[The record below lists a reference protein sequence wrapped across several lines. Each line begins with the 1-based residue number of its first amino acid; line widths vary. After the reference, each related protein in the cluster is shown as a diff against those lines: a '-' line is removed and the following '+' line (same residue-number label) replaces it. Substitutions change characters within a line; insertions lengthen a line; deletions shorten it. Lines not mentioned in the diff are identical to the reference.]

1 MFFVVPFKIYLK
13 KRKKAHTRIQLQCVD
28 GSGQRL
34 LVNSHYCASPHVSIQ
49 DGQNPQSPDQ
59 TNKQTNK
66 QTYFFQFL
74 VK

>member
-34 LVNSHYCASPHVSIQ
+34 LVNSHYYASTQ